1 MKRIHFILPFLFLLL
16 SVVGFSQNIQVSG
29 KVTDESKT
37 PVVDMTVYLSKAK
50 DSTLIHY
57 ATTDEAGLFN
67 LELKAI
73 EEPTFLTFSYIGFK
87 DKIEKFEKL
96 NKPIDLGQVIMMSDS
111 DLLSELVIVTDAP
124 IRVKNDTIEFNA
136 SSFKVRPDANVEA
149 LLKELPGVEID
160 ANKKITVNGKEV
172 SQILVNGKPF
182 FNTDGTIA
190 LQNLPA
196 DLIKKIQVTDFK
208 TKSEEFSGRKAKSDN
223 ASINLTIDDANN
235 KGLMA
240 KLSAGIGSIIDNKN
254 RYESSGLINYF
265 KGNRKISLLASSN
278 NINSEGFSMDELFDN
293 MGGGRSQM
301 FSFGGRSG
309 GFGGFGSGSGITRTN
324 MVGLNYS
331 DQFFKDLDTNL
342 SYYLRDTQNRNSNR
356 SRVVNLLP
364 DGDFIT
370 ESQSQRLNNNTN
382 HNANIRLEYK
392 IDPKTKLFINPQIT
406 SNNNEFQNVSSSKS
420 MDENGNLF
428 NENSEKSFN
437 SATSFSFRNSIEFNK
452 KLNDNGK
459 NFSLTFENNNSKTTG
474 LGNTNSETI
483 FYQGTQQDDIRNQ
496 EEKSHSTE
504 DKYTATAQYTQ
515 PINKKTLID
524 FGYTLDYNNQTDK
537 LNTYNLDDVTNTF
550 SNLNDRLSNQTHT
563 NIITNT
569 PFVGINQDTDKVNWY
584 VNSGINIANFN
595 ANAFYMSN
603 DYSVD
608 RKFISPY
615 VRSNFRYKIDKNKS
629 FNVGYNYNV
638 SNPNATQILPYE
650 RLNDPLHTYIGN
662 KDLDQAKSHN
672 IRAGF
677 RNYNFQLRTGW
688 NIFANASFYDSQIVS
703 STIFDENRKR
713 TTTYQNI
720 TGAFNAMI
728 YANWNKS
735 HKFDAHTIRYGLGA
749 NIQVDKQKGFA
760 NGVQF
765 NSDGT
770 TFTPNV
776 YGSWDYGEL
785 LTIAPSYNVSFNN
798 TKYTNYQL
806 AETNYVKHHIILQ
819 TTTYWPENFTWGND
833 FSYTYNTNIAQGFQR
848 DYFLWNT
855 AVSYAFLNKALTA
868 KVKVY
873 DVLNQNIGTSRTI
886 NPTTIV
892 DQENTVLERYI
903 MFSLTWKFNQFAK
916 AGANRNRGGRM
927 GSHPGMMREL

>member
-96 NKPIDLGQVIMMSDS
+96 NKSIDLGQVIMMSDS

-903 MFSLTWKFNQFAK
+903 MFSLTWKFNQFGK